1 VGLAVPNR
9 HPDRGDQQSLPVD
22 HAALLPREA
31 RPGREVAPLPDQH
44 PTDESNAAAREPV
57 DSDIDL
63 RQAGRDRGRARNDF
77 GILAAVSAGGALGAA
92 ARYLIGSVWPT
103 PSGSFPVTT
112 MAINLL
118 GCALIGVLMVLITQ
132 VWSRQRLLRPFLGTG
147 VLGGFTT
154 FSTYTVDI
162 QRLVAGSH
170 TGTALLYL
178 ALTPIGALLAVWV
191 TATTTRRLVNWRIQ

>member
-1 VGLAVPNR
+1 M
-9 HPDRGDQQSLPVD
+9 
-22 HAALLPREA
+22 
-31 RPGREVAPLPDQH
+31 PDQH
-44 PTDESNAAAREPV
+44 PTEGSKAAAREPI
-57 DSDIDL
+57 DSDVDL
-63 RQAGRDRGRARNDF
+63 RQAGRDRGRARNDLS
-77 GILAAVSAGGALGAA
+77 ILAAVSAGGATGAA
-92 ARYLIGSVWPT
+92 ARYLIGATWPT
-103 PSGSFPVTT
+103 PAGSFPVSTL
-112 MAINLL
+112 AINLL

-162 QRLVAGSH
+162 QRLVAGTH

-191 TATTTRRLVNWRIQ
+191 TATTTRRLVTWRIR